1 MTLTGRSSP
10 TSEVEKEINDLN
22 NSYGAKVVVDL
33 GDVADFDS
41 CSYLLNRASSRAP
54 LAGIFH
60 VAAVMPF
67 LSVMSEN
74 EVNLK
79 AALAAKTIGALNLHK
94 ITQQTPTLRV
104 SLQDYIKH
112 IIFF

>member
-1 MTLTGRSSP
+1 M
-10 TSEVEKEINDLN
+10 
-22 NSYGAKVVVDL
+22 VVDL

-41 CSYLLNRASSRAP
+41 CLSLVNRSASRAP

-74 EVNLK
+74 GTF
-79 AALAAKTIGALNLHK
+79 TI
-94 ITQQTPTLRV
+94 LRFV
-104 SLQDYIKH
+104 
-112 IIFF
+112 